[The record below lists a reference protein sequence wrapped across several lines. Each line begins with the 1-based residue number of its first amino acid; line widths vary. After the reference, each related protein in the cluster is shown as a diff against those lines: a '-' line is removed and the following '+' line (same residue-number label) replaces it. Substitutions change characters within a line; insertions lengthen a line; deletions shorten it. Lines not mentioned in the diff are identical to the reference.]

1 MEGEGGGGKGG
12 GYDDRGGGGYNLRAS
27 AHRFGPPTVA
37 YLALLVNQKL
47 LLFVISRRC

>member
-1 MEGEGGGGKGG
+1 MGGGEGMI
-12 GYDDRGGGGYNLRAS
+12 GGGGYNLRAS

>member
-1 MEGEGGGGKGG
+1 MGGGRGG
-12 GYDDRGGGGYNLRAS
+12 GYDRGGGYNLRAS

-47 LLFVISRRC
+47 LLFVVISRRC